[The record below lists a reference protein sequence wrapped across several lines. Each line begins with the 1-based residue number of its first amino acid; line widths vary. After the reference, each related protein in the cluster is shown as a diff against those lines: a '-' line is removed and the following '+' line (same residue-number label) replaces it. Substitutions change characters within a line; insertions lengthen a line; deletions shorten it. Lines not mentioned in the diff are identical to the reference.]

1 MDQSGNFKASG
12 QTQPTTL
19 EPGIPT
25 ARGSVD
31 ASTVT
36 DSGTETMQRRAPSP
50 GALPLSS
57 NPTPKKTFTNL
68 PTGFYF
74 TQSPDDAIP
83 DPLTD
88 PLLRTALT
96 RSIRSITVLCC
107 VQLIA
112 LGVVQ
117 PVQARAVV
125 LE

>member
-19 EPGIPT
+19 EPDIPT

-36 DSGTETMQRRAPSP
+36 DSGTENAAPGPSP
-50 GALPLSS
+50 GAVPLSS

-112 LGVVQ
+112 LGVVH
-117 PVQARAVV
+117 PAHDSAVD
-125 LE
+125 LK